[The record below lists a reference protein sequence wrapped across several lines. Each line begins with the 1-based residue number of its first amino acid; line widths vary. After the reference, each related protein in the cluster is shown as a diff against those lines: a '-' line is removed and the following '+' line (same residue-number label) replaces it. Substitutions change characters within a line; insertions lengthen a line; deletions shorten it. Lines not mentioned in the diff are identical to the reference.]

1 MRPNRPQRGRRE
13 EEEKRRGKVVAR
25 SQSQPGSMAR
35 ISLSTCHRQSGGRLG
50 GVEGRRGEAEG
61 RLKGAGEVGKRTGR
75 EGGRVGEARNKM
87 GEALM
92 VRCWGRKG
100 DKK

>member
-1 MRPNRPQRGRRE
+1 M
-13 EEEKRRGKVVAR
+13 AR

-35 ISLSTCHRQSGGRLG
+35 ISLSTCHRQTGGKLG

-61 RLKGAGEVGKRTGR
+61 RLRGVGEAGKRTGR
-75 EGGRVGEARNKM
+75 EGGRVREARNRM

-92 VRCWGRKG
+92 VRCWGERVTG
-100 DKK
+100 RI